1 MMHAA
6 ALVYW
11 MYISVLHT
19 ILLSNNHTHRKY
31 MIRSTGKGDPFG
43 MIQFPSSLLYFLL
56 KEKDISRKEIKETN
70 TSGLL
75 HVKNVF

>member
-1 MMHAA
+1 
-6 ALVYW
+6 
-11 MYISVLHT
+11 
-19 ILLSNNHTHRKY
+19 